1 MKPSYFRRATKE
13 DRGQSLIEFALSSLL
28 LVTLLLG
35 VVEIGRMV
43 LVYTTVANAARA
55 GARYAIVH
63 GSNSLATATQVQ
75 TVVKNFLSAAPMNT
89 AAAGLSIT
97 ASCSSDSGT
106 TWATCSTTNA
116 KPGSRV
122 RVSVNYPYD
131 PFLRYFPWGTI
142 NLGSTTQ
149 GVIAF

>member
-1 MKPSYFRRATKE
+1 MTFPLLRKKANEET
-13 DRGQSLIEFALSSLL
+13 GQSLIEFALSGLF

-35 VVEIGRMV
+35 VVEIGRLV

-63 GSNSLATATQVQ
+63 GSDSLATTAQVQ

-89 AAAGLSIT
+89 AAAGLSINIT
-97 ASCSSDSGT
+97 CSSDAGT
-106 TWATCSTTNA
+106 TYAACTVANA
-116 KPGSRV
+116 KPGCRV
-122 RVSVNYPYD
+122 KVSVNYPYD

-149 GVIAF
+149 GVITF